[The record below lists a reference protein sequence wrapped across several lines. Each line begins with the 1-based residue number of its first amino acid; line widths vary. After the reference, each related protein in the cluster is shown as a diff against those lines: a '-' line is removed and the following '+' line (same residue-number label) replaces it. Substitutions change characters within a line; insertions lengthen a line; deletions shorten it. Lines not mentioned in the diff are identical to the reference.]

1 MTVRV
6 DQCLLFNQKPTSTD
20 KSVVIEVIVDSIK
33 ENSVLLNYH
42 SQIFNF
48 PTMQKVNVGQTLWL
62 LCANPQ
68 IM

>member
-33 ENSVLLNYH
+33 ENSALLNYH

-68 IM
+68 IK